1 MSKNVFKDIGFSDE
15 KAQLLELKS
24 SILIRIT
31 QLVEKHEISRRQ
43 LEKILDIPQPRVS
56 ELMTGKIDRL
66 RVDTL
71 LTYFIKLAAHLDMTV
86 KIDLKTKVA

>member
-1 MSKNVFKDIGFSDE
+1 MSENIFKDIGFSDE
-15 KAQLLELKS
+15 KAQLLEFKS

-31 QLVEKHEISRRQ
+31 NLVDKHKISRRQ

-66 RVDTL
+66 RIDTL
-71 LTYFIKLAAHLDMTV
+71 LTYFIKLATHLDLTV
-86 KIDLKTKVA
+86 KIDLKTKAA